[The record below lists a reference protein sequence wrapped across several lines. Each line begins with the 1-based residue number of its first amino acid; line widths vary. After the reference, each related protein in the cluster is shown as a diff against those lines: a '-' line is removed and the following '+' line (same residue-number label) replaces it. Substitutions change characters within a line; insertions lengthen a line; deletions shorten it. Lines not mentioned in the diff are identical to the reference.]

1 MATSRRTI
9 HVTAGTGASF
19 GASTLQQEIGL
30 GAAQAISQLIIHWP
44 SGVIQT
50 FGEVQVDRKY
60 VVREDASALEAVALQ
75 PLALAQTGGGHP
87 H

>member
-1 MATSRRTI
+1 MATSQRTI

-30 GAAQAISQLIIHWP
+30 GAAEAISQLIIHWP